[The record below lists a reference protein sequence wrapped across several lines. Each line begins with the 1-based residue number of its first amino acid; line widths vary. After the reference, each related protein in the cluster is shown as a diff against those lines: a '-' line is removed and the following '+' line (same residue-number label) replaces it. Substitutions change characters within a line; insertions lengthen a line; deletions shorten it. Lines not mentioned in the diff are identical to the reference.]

1 MAALVTG
8 LIPILRTAV
17 DATTTYK
24 CRSMWFGV
32 LCIRLVIL
40 FLAQLP
46 FTKLNADFSCN
57 STGTGEGICTQAC
70 YNKYFNKPMMVAWN
84 FSFML
89 VVISALIMELFT
101 SYLRSLAAKRSSQ
114 AKADVELEV
123 RGQEEAQVTST
134 DLRGRQVIDF
144 HKNKG
149 AVWIYL
155 LSICLRILVE
165 AWFVYVL
172 LWWNL
177 PVLDH
182 KWYNCSTYLCPQPRF
197 CVLRASTEKRMSIYA
212 LASMSGMVI
221 VLSTLFCIY
230 SITHYLCSF

>member
-24 CRSMWFGV
+24 CRSMWFGI

-46 FTKLNADFSCN
+46 FTKLDADFSCN
-57 STGTGEGICTQAC
+57 GTSDNICTQAC
-70 YNKYFNKPMMVAWN
+70 YNKRFNKPMMVAWN
-84 FSFML
+84 FVFVL
-89 VVISALIMELFT
+89 VVVSALIMELFT
-101 SYLRSLAAKRSSQ
+101 SYLRSLAVKRSSQ
-114 AKADVELEV
+114 AKADVELEA
-123 RGQEEAQVTST
+123 RREGEAQVTPT
-134 DLRGRQVIDF
+134 DSRGRQVIDF
-144 HKNKG
+144 HRNKG

-165 AWFVYVL
+165 ACFLYIL
-172 LWWNL
+172 FSWNL
-177 PVLDH
+177 PILNSG
-182 KWYNCSTYLCPQPRF
+182 WYKCSTQLCKQSRF
-197 CVLRASTEKRMSIYA
+197 CVLRASPEKRMSIYA
-212 LASMSGMVI
+212 LASISGMVI

-230 SITHYLCSF
+230 SITHYLCRF

>member
-24 CRSMWFGV
+24 CRSMWFGI

-46 FTKLNADFSCN
+46 FTKLDADFSCN
-57 STGTGEGICTQAC
+57 GTSDGICTQAC
-70 YNKYFNKPMMVAWN
+70 YNKRFNKPMMAAWN
-84 FSFML
+84 FIFVL
-89 VVISALIMELFT
+89 VVVSALIMELFT
-101 SYLRSLAAKRSSQ
+101 SYLRSLAVKRSSQ
-114 AKADVELEV
+114 AKADVELEA
-123 RGQEEAQVTST
+123 RGEEEAQVTYT
-134 DLRGRQVIDF
+134 DPRGRQVIDF
-144 HKNKG
+144 HRNKG

-172 LWWNL
+172 FWWNL
-177 PVLDH
+177 PVLNSG
-182 KWYNCSTYLCPQPRF
+182 WYKCSTYLCPQSRF
-197 CVLRASTEKRMSIYA
+197 CVLRATPEKRMSIYA
-212 LASMSGMVI
+212 LASISGMVI
-221 VLSTLFCIY
+221 VLSALFCIY
-230 SITHYLCSF
+230 SILHYLCRF

>member
-24 CRSMWFGV
+24 CRSMWFGI

-46 FTKLNADFSCN
+46 YTKLDADFSCN
-57 STGTGEGICTQAC
+57 GTDDSICTQAC
-70 YNKYFNKPMMVAWN
+70 YNKLFDKPMMVAWN
-84 FSFML
+84 FTFVL
-89 VVISALIMELFT
+89 VVLSALIMELFT
-101 SYLRSLAAKRSSQ
+101 SYLRSLAAKRSSRE
-114 AKADVELEV
+114 KADVELEA
-123 RGQEEAQVTST
+123 RGEEEEAQVTST

-144 HKNKG
+144 HRNKG

-155 LSICLRILVE
+155 LSLCLRILIE
-165 AWFVYVL
+165 ACFVYVL
-172 LWWNL
+172 FWWNL
-177 PVLDH
+177 PVLNRG
-182 KWYNCSTYLCPQPRF
+182 WYKCSSHLCPQSRV

-212 LASMSGMVI
+212 LASISGMVI
-221 VLSTLFCIY
+221 VLSALFCIY

>member
-24 CRSMWFGV
+24 CRSMWFGI

-46 FTKLNADFSCN
+46 FTKLDVDFSCN
-57 STGTGEGICTQAC
+57 TSDICTRAC
-70 YNKYFNKPMMVAWN
+70 YNNYFDKPMMVSWN
-84 FSFML
+84 FIFML

-101 SYLRSLAAKRSSQ
+101 SYLRSLAVKRSSQ
-114 AKADVELEV
+114 AKADVELEA
-123 RGQEEAQVTST
+123 RGEAEAQVTTT

-144 HKNKG
+144 HRHKG
-149 AVWIYL
+149 AVGIYL

-172 LWWNL
+172 FNWNL
-177 PVLDH
+177 PAINSEYECRVH
-182 KWYNCSTYLCPQPRF
+182 FCPRSR
-197 CVLRASTEKRMSIYA
+197 CVLRASAEKRMSIYA
-212 LASMSGMVI
+212 LASTSGMVI
-221 VLSTLFCIY
+221 VLSALFCIY